1 MSSEAQ
7 TTDWAIRAQGVG
19 KTYRLYDKP
28 HHRLLQSLW
37 RGRRSYYREFSA
49 LHDVSFEL
57 ERGQTLG
64 IIGRNGAGKS
74 TLLQIIC
81 GTLHPSAGNVQVRG
95 RIAALLELGTGFNP
109 EFTGR
114 ENIAIN
120 AAILGLSQREISERL
135 DDIIAFADIGTF
147 IDQPVKTY
155 SSGMYVRL
163 AFSVVV
169 HVNPDILIVDEAL
182 AVGDALFQAKCM
194 TRMRRML
201 DDGLT
206 LLFISHDI
214 SAVKALCQ
222 RTLWLDHGQVRAMGP
237 TAEVTRD
244 YDHDWIR
251 QANAAQALEPITP
264 LTLTAEPESDEL
276 LQEEVVGTGAV
287 ALLAHG
293 WGTNGMFGA
302 EARAQYG
309 DTLQMHLRLQVR
321 RPCQHLVVSY
331 HVKNRQ
337 NQHILG
343 GHSAD
348 RPEVHGRAWQAG
360 EVFELAF
367 EIPVHLHHG
376 DYALTV
382 LAASIADVEH
392 YTDAVFH
399 LWADDIATLH
409 ITPRA
414 RFPLSDQIELP
425 QTLHVTQQAP
435 WLVLDDF
442 FPNLLTGFRVAEYN
456 AHLQA
461 FPQLSVL
468 SSLGDFAAQHA
479 RYAQRYPALAS
490 RVRPYAPGWLAGAG
504 LVYLNFLNNAQHHLP
519 ALQQRQIPF
528 VLTLY
533 PGGGFGLDEP
543 ESDAKLAAVL
553 ASPLLQAIIVT
564 QPVTQDYLQRF
575 ATRRGLTLPPLH
587 RIDGVVVNP
596 LYFDPHGPARAPAFG
611 QGKAT
616 FDICF
621 VAECYMPLGANKGYP
636 EFIAAA
642 QALADLPELRW
653 HIVGGGYTPQDIDV
667 RALGNRIQF
676 HGRLDTPDLRQ
687 FYAGMDLIISPNQ
700 PFLLHP
706 GNFDGFPTGCCVEAA
721 LCGVAVMATDALGQ
735 NPGYVD
741 TDTMLLLETGTDI
754 SLAQQIAARVRQLH
768 ANPTALQRIGKA
780 GQALTRQLYAPERQ
794 IGQRQQILRS
804 VAERLGLPVADPAAL
819 TVLRPQESA
828 T

>member
-120 AAILGLSQREISERL
+120 AAILGLSQREIAERL

-163 AFSVVV
+163 AFAVVV

-222 RTLWLDHGQVRAMGP
+222 RTLWLDHGQVRAIGP

-276 LQEEVVGTGAV
+276 LPEEVVGTGAV

-331 HVKNRQ
+331 HIKNRQ

-348 RPEVHGRAWQAG
+348 RPEVHGHAWQAG
-360 EVFELAF
+360 EVFELTF

-382 LAASIADVEH
+382 LAASISDVEH

-409 ITPRA
+409 IMPRA
-414 RFPLSDQIELP
+414 RFPLSDQVEPP
-425 QTLHVTQQAP
+425 QTLRVTQQAP

-479 RYAQRYPALAS
+479 HYARHYPAHAS

-504 LVYLNFLNNAQHHLP
+504 LVYLNFLNNAHHYLP

-676 HGRLDTPDLRQ
+676 HGRLNTPDLRQ

-706 GNFDGFPTGCCVEAA
+706 GNFDGFPTGCCVEAS

-741 TDTMLLLETGTDI
+741 ADTMLLLETSANTA
-754 SLAQQIAARVRQLH
+754 LAPQIEARVRQLY
-768 ANPTALQRIGKA
+768 ADPTALKRIGQA
-780 GQALTRQLYAPERQ
+780 GQTLTRQLYAPERQ
-794 IGQRQQILRS
+794 IGQRQHILRT
-804 VAERLGLPVADPAAL
+804 VASQLGLPVTTVEHPA
-819 TVLRPQESA
+819 P
-828 T
+828 